1 MSLMKSL
8 IDKAY
13 WPLYGEMKI
22 LEEIDSEETCSSLTL
37 KGEPCPEQSGIVFS
51 YVGLMI
57 YMIIVNVLL
66 LNLLIAMFR
75 FEFKETFILL

>member
-1 MSLMKSL
+1 MSLIKNL

-13 WPLYGEMKI
+13 WPIYGEMKI
-22 LEEIDSEETCSSLTL
+22 LDEIDPEETCSSLDL
-37 KGEPCPEQSGIVFS
+37 KGQPCPEKSGIVFS
-51 YVGLMI
+51 YIGLMI

-75 FEFKETFILL
+75 